1 MDDRECDIDGTPLDT
16 NEDSGRNRRTA
27 SRSKLAQEKQASLPA
42 GGTCIV
48 VLRLE
53 SYVVLLC
60 ADSTRRYFVVIL
72 SIFVLFPFGWK
83 YGLEYAPLRGYLV

>member
-1 MDDRECDIDGTPLDT
+1 M
-16 NEDSGRNRRTA
+16 RTA
-27 SRSKLAQEKQASLPA
+27 EAETVEPPVESKLAQEKQASLPA

-60 ADSTRRYFVVIL
+60 ADM
-72 SIFVLFPFGWK
+72 
-83 YGLEYAPLRGYLV
+83 